1 MEPQELR
8 KVGLKVTHPRVQILE
23 ILANASP
30 RHMTAED
37 IYRELKE
44 RDEDIGLATVY
55 RVLTQFEAAGLV
67 LKHNFEGGTAVWN
80 KYYKP
85 LNACNYGVSGDKT
98 ENILWRLGE
107 GKNMDGFNPR
117 VCVLLIG
124 INNLLQGSTPQN
136 TAAGITAIVRELRK
150 NHPDMKILLLGVF
163 PCRPKPE
170 DPIRQ
175 KVKDTN
181 AAIAGLH
188 DGKHI
193 FYADIGSVFL
203 EKDGTVSKEILRDYL
218 HLSEKGYER
227 WAEAM
232 RPHLDP
238 LLKK

>member
-1 MEPQELR
+1 MKKMILSMLFAALTPAFCDVPAECTPAPRGAWWPNYFKAMMQREP
-8 KVGLKVTHPRVQILE
+8 
-23 ILANASP
+23 
-30 RHMTAED
+30 
-37 IYRELKE
+37 
-44 RDEDIGLATVY
+44 RDTD
-55 RVLTQFEAAGLV
+55 LV
-67 LKHNFEGGTAVWN
+67 FLGDSITMMWRSQSGFEGGTAVWN

-98 ENILWRLGE
+98 ENILWRLSE